1 MAKIYKG
8 IKELKTNKIRFLALL
23 AVLRC
28 RQKYGLDTVV
38 SETYRSQERQNEL
51 YAQVL
56 LHPQLPAVL
65 LQILW
70 LTLLFKWLAPWAA
83 LINLGLSVLAVLFVL
98 YLITKQGEDTYKIL
112 WLLVILPFP
121 VPGAVL
127 YLMFGSKRTTKSLR
141 VKLEKARAQLAQTLP
156 PAPEAEPGEDLLGGI
171 DPQMLDLGMRLLGEY
186 QRQDEKGAALIQ
198 ALRPF
203 LREER
208 QAKLDKAVRIAK
220 LSRVARVAL
229 RSLGGGEGHV

>member
-1 MAKIYKG
+1 MGELEEKLNAILGDSQAMSQIMA
-8 IKELKTNKIRFLALL
+8 
-23 AVLRC
+23 
-28 RQKYGLDTVV
+28 
-38 SETYRSQERQNEL
+38 
-51 YAQVL
+51 
-56 LHPQLPAVL
+56 
-65 LQILW
+65 
-70 LTLLFKWLAPWAA
+70 
-83 LINLGLSVLAVLFVL
+83 
-98 YLITKQGEDTYKIL
+98 
-112 WLLVILPFP
+112 
-121 VPGAVL
+121 
-127 YLMFGSKRTTKSLR
+127 
-141 VKLEKARAQLAQTLP
+141 LAQSLGKSDPKEGEEASSAPPSDPP

>member
-1 MAKIYKG
+1 MGELEEKLNAILGDSQAMSQIMA
-8 IKELKTNKIRFLALL
+8 
-23 AVLRC
+23 
-28 RQKYGLDTVV
+28 
-38 SETYRSQERQNEL
+38 
-51 YAQVL
+51 
-56 LHPQLPAVL
+56 
-65 LQILW
+65 
-70 LTLLFKWLAPWAA
+70 
-83 LINLGLSVLAVLFVL
+83 
-98 YLITKQGEDTYKIL
+98 
-112 WLLVILPFP
+112 
-121 VPGAVL
+121 
-127 YLMFGSKRTTKSLR
+127 
-141 VKLEKARAQLAQTLP
+141 LAQSLGKSDPKEGEESPAPPADPP
-156 PAPEAEPGEDLLGGI
+156 PAPEEEPGEDLLGGI

>member
-1 MAKIYKG
+1 MGELEEKLNAILGDSQAMSQIMALAHSLGKSDP
-8 IKELKTNKIRFLALL
+8 KEGEEA
-23 AVLRC
+23 
-28 RQKYGLDTVV
+28 
-38 SETYRSQERQNEL
+38 S
-51 YAQVL
+51 
-56 LHPQLPAVL
+56 PA
-65 LQILW
+65 
-70 LTLLFKWLAPWAA
+70 PP
-83 LINLGLSVLAVLFVL
+83 S
-98 YLITKQGEDTYKIL
+98 D
-112 WLLVILPFP
+112 P
-121 VPGAVL
+121 
-127 YLMFGSKRTTKSLR
+127 
-141 VKLEKARAQLAQTLP
+141 P

>member
-1 MAKIYKG
+1 MGELEEKLNAILGDSQAMGQIMA
-8 IKELKTNKIRFLALL
+8 
-23 AVLRC
+23 
-28 RQKYGLDTVV
+28 
-38 SETYRSQERQNEL
+38 
-51 YAQVL
+51 
-56 LHPQLPAVL
+56 
-65 LQILW
+65 
-70 LTLLFKWLAPWAA
+70 
-83 LINLGLSVLAVLFVL
+83 
-98 YLITKQGEDTYKIL
+98 
-112 WLLVILPFP
+112 
-121 VPGAVL
+121 
-127 YLMFGSKRTTKSLR
+127 
-141 VKLEKARAQLAQTLP
+141 LAQSLGKSDPKEGEEASPAPPSDPP

>member
-1 MAKIYKG
+1 MGELEEKLNAILGDSQAMSQIMA
-8 IKELKTNKIRFLALL
+8 
-23 AVLRC
+23 
-28 RQKYGLDTVV
+28 
-38 SETYRSQERQNEL
+38 
-51 YAQVL
+51 
-56 LHPQLPAVL
+56 
-65 LQILW
+65 
-70 LTLLFKWLAPWAA
+70 
-83 LINLGLSVLAVLFVL
+83 
-98 YLITKQGEDTYKIL
+98 
-112 WLLVILPFP
+112 
-121 VPGAVL
+121 
-127 YLMFGSKRTTKSLR
+127 
-141 VKLEKARAQLAQTLP
+141 LAQSLGKSDQREEKEPSPAPPSDLP
-156 PAPEAEPGEDLLGGI
+156 PDPEEEPGEDLLGGL

>member
-1 MAKIYKG
+1 MGELEEKLNAILGDSQAMSQIMALAQSLGKSDP
-8 IKELKTNKIRFLALL
+8 KE
-23 AVLRC
+23 
-28 RQKYGLDTVV
+28 
-38 SETYRSQERQNEL
+38 
-51 YAQVL
+51 
-56 LHPQLPAVL
+56 
-65 LQILW
+65 
-70 LTLLFKWLAPWAA
+70 
-83 LINLGLSVLAVLFVL
+83 
-98 YLITKQGEDTYKIL
+98 GEDVSST
-112 WLLVILPFP
+112 PP
-121 VPGAVL
+121 SDP
-127 YLMFGSKRTTKSLR
+127 
-141 VKLEKARAQLAQTLP
+141 P

>member
-1 MAKIYKG
+1 MSQIMA
-8 IKELKTNKIRFLALL
+8 
-23 AVLRC
+23 
-28 RQKYGLDTVV
+28 
-38 SETYRSQERQNEL
+38 
-51 YAQVL
+51 
-56 LHPQLPAVL
+56 
-65 LQILW
+65 
-70 LTLLFKWLAPWAA
+70 
-83 LINLGLSVLAVLFVL
+83 
-98 YLITKQGEDTYKIL
+98 
-112 WLLVILPFP
+112 
-121 VPGAVL
+121 
-127 YLMFGSKRTTKSLR
+127 
-141 VKLEKARAQLAQTLP
+141 LAQSLGKSDPKEREEASPAPPSDPP

>member
-1 MAKIYKG
+1 MGELEEKLNAILGDSQAMSQIMA
-8 IKELKTNKIRFLALL
+8 
-23 AVLRC
+23 
-28 RQKYGLDTVV
+28 
-38 SETYRSQERQNEL
+38 
-51 YAQVL
+51 
-56 LHPQLPAVL
+56 
-65 LQILW
+65 
-70 LTLLFKWLAPWAA
+70 
-83 LINLGLSVLAVLFVL
+83 
-98 YLITKQGEDTYKIL
+98 
-112 WLLVILPFP
+112 
-121 VPGAVL
+121 
-127 YLMFGSKRTTKSLR
+127 
-141 VKLEKARAQLAQTLP
+141 LAQSLGKSDQREEKEP
-156 PAPEAEPGEDLLGGI
+156 SPAPPSDPPPDPEEEPGEDLLGGL

>member
-1 MAKIYKG
+1 MGELEEKLNAILGDSQAMSQIMA
-8 IKELKTNKIRFLALL
+8 
-23 AVLRC
+23 
-28 RQKYGLDTVV
+28 
-38 SETYRSQERQNEL
+38 
-51 YAQVL
+51 
-56 LHPQLPAVL
+56 
-65 LQILW
+65 
-70 LTLLFKWLAPWAA
+70 
-83 LINLGLSVLAVLFVL
+83 
-98 YLITKQGEDTYKIL
+98 
-112 WLLVILPFP
+112 
-121 VPGAVL
+121 
-127 YLMFGSKRTTKSLR
+127 
-141 VKLEKARAQLAQTLP
+141 LAQSLGKSDPKEREEASPAPPSDPP

>member
-1 MAKIYKG
+1 MGELEEKLNAILGDSQAMSQIMA
-8 IKELKTNKIRFLALL
+8 
-23 AVLRC
+23 
-28 RQKYGLDTVV
+28 
-38 SETYRSQERQNEL
+38 
-51 YAQVL
+51 
-56 LHPQLPAVL
+56 
-65 LQILW
+65 
-70 LTLLFKWLAPWAA
+70 
-83 LINLGLSVLAVLFVL
+83 
-98 YLITKQGEDTYKIL
+98 
-112 WLLVILPFP
+112 
-121 VPGAVL
+121 
-127 YLMFGSKRTTKSLR
+127 
-141 VKLEKARAQLAQTLP
+141 LAQSLGKSDPKEREEASPAPPSDPP

-208 QAKLDKAVRIAK
+208 QAKLDKAMRIAK

>member
-1 MAKIYKG
+1 MGELEEKLNAILGDSQAMSQIMA
-8 IKELKTNKIRFLALL
+8 
-23 AVLRC
+23 
-28 RQKYGLDTVV
+28 
-38 SETYRSQERQNEL
+38 
-51 YAQVL
+51 
-56 LHPQLPAVL
+56 
-65 LQILW
+65 
-70 LTLLFKWLAPWAA
+70 
-83 LINLGLSVLAVLFVL
+83 
-98 YLITKQGEDTYKIL
+98 
-112 WLLVILPFP
+112 
-121 VPGAVL
+121 
-127 YLMFGSKRTTKSLR
+127 
-141 VKLEKARAQLAQTLP
+141 LAQSLGKSDPKEGEEASPAPPSDPP

-171 DPQMLDLGMRLLGEY
+171 DPQMLDLGEYAALGMRLLGEY